1 MRVTNLSRILIFNSQ
16 NREGEV
22 SQFPA
27 ARAMSQG
34 CNFEVPVCRC
44 TDIAYLYRRTWS
56 IAQKGHNGAC
66 SQIGVH
72 NEATGGVG

>member
-1 MRVTNLSRILIFNSQ
+1 MERKRYTISCCSCNI
-16 NREGEV
+16 
-22 SQFPA
+22 A
-27 ARAMSQG
+27 D

-56 IAQKGHNGAC
+56 ITQKGHNGAC

-72 NEATGGVG
+72 NEAAGGVRHEEAGWRAEVVEI